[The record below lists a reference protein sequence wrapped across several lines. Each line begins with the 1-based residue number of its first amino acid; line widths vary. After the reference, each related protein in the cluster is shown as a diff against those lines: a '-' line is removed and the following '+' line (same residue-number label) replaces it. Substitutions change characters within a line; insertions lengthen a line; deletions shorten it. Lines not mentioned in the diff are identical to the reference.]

1 MKASEIPVLYWMMI
15 NSVLSIHEG
24 INIEYMKLGNKI
36 HTMKYIDDNIYYKVQ
51 DGDDINEYIIYL
63 DHVQNYYTKIT
74 KNGQNYCTIDIDVEC
89 GKAIIS
95 FKDGSN
101 SKITIKATGSK
112 NQISVKVVMDST
124 IKKPKAY
131 LYAISWVK
139 SSNID
144 DKIDTLHIAEVWNDF
159 SQLFVITGCM
169 PENGITIVYDKN
181 YFYKKSK
188 SKPNK
193 RIYNIT
199 VDDVILKYRKSK

>member
-63 DHVQNYYTKIT
+63 DHVQNYYTGIT
-74 KNGQNYCTIDIDVEC
+74 KNGQNYCTIDIDEKY
-89 GKAIIS
+89 GMATLS

-101 SKITIKATGSK
+101 SKITIRATGSE
-112 NQISVKVVMDST
+112 NQVAVKVVMDST
-124 IKKPKAY
+124 IKRPEAY

-139 SSNID
+139 SSGLDN
-144 DKIDTLHIAEVWNDF
+144 KIDTMHIVETWRDF
-159 SQLFVITGCM
+159 SQLFVITGCI
-169 PENGITIVYDKN
+169 PEDGMTIVYDKN

-193 RIYNIT
+193 CIYNIM
-199 VDDVILKYRKSK
+199 VDDIVLKYRKTK